1 MITICICGGGSLGHV
16 SIGMFGT
23 RYGISV
29 NLFTKRPQL
38 WNKQITVTDPH
49 SNVLTGKISKVSD
62 NPEKVISD
70 SDIVLLCVPGY
81 LIESTLK
88 EIKPYLKN
96 NAIVGTVVSCNGFF
110 FYAHDILGK
119 DTPLFGYQRV
129 PLDARFT
136 EYGKTGSIIGYKKS
150 LSVAIENVDNTQGFV
165 DFLSYIYNTPTKL
178 LNSFYEVSF
187 TNSNPILHTGRI
199 YNLFKNWDGETP
211 IQENP
216 LFYEDWTDEDS
227 CTILSM
233 DKEFMEL
240 LDKLPVDKRNIPD
253 LLTHYESKNSTELTQ
268 KIKSI
273 GAFKGIRC
281 PLKQVENGYI
291 LDTNTR
297 YFSEDF
303 PYGLHFI
310 KIYCD
315 KYGINAPNISKVYN
329 WGMKMIN
336 KRK

>member
-1 MITICICGGGSLGHV
+1 MTTICICGGGSLGHV

-23 RYGISV
+23 RYGINV
-29 NLFTKRPQL
+29 NLLTKRPQL
-38 WNKQITVTDPH
+38 WHNEILVTDPL
-49 SNVLTGKISKVSD
+49 SNVLKGKVSRISD
-62 NPEKVISD
+62 NPEIVVPE

-88 EIKPYLKN
+88 EIKPHLKKGT
-96 NAIVGTVVSCNGFF
+96 IVGTVVSCNGFF
-110 FYAHDILGK
+110 FFAHDILGN
-119 DTPLFGYQRV
+119 DAPLFGYQRV
-129 PLDARFT
+129 PLDARYT
-136 EYGKTGSIIGYKKS
+136 DYGKSGSIIGYKKS
-150 LSVAIENVDNTQGFV
+150 LSVAVENVYNPQGFV
-165 DFLSYIYNTPTKL
+165 DFLSYMYNTPTRL

-199 YNLFKNWDGETP
+199 YNLFKDWDGETALS
-211 IQENP
+211 ENP
-216 LFYEDWTDEDS
+216 LFYEDWTDDDS

-233 DKEFMEL
+233 DKEFMNL
-240 LDKLPVDKRNIPD
+240 LDKLPVDKKNIPD
-253 LLTHYESKNSTELTQ
+253 LLTHYECRNETELTN

-281 PLKQVENGYI
+281 PLKKVEKGYV

-310 KIYCD
+310 KMYCE
-315 KYGINAPNISKVYN
+315 KYGIIAPTIDKVYN
-329 WGMKMIN
+329 WGIEIIN
-336 KRK
+336 KNK

>member
-38 WNKQITVTDPH
+38 WNNLITVTDPH

-62 NPEKVISD
+62 NPEIVISD

-88 EIKPYLKN
+88 EIKPHLKK

-119 DTPLFGYQRV
+119 DAPLFGYQRV

-150 LSVAIENVDNTQGFV
+150 LSVAVENVDNPQGFV

-199 YNLFKNWDGETP
+199 YNLFKDWDGKTP
-211 IQENP
+211 MKDNP

-227 CTILSM
+227 RTILSM
-233 DKEFMEL
+233 DREFMEL
-240 LDKLPVDKRNIPD
+240 LDKLPVDKNNIPD
-253 LLTHYESKNSTELTQ
+253 LLTHYESKNATELTN

-281 PLKQVENGYI
+281 PLKQVETGYI
-291 LDTNTR
+291 LDTSTR

-315 KYGINAPNISKVYN
+315 KYGVNAPNINKVYN
-329 WGMKMIN
+329 WGIKIIN
-336 KRK
+336 GRK

>member
-38 WNKQITVTDPH
+38 WNNLITVTDPH

-62 NPEKVISD
+62 NPEIVISD

-88 EIKPYLKN
+88 EIKPHLKK

-119 DTPLFGYQRV
+119 DAPLFGYQRV

-136 EYGKTGSIIGYKKS
+136 EYGKTGSIIGYKKP
-150 LSVAIENVDNTQGFV
+150 LSVAIENVDNPQGFV

-315 KYGINAPNISKVYN
+315 KYGINAPNICKVYN